1 MMLAPF
7 TMRGDIGEYITHVI
21 SGLESSHDAVPGCAI
36 RTKKFARTSKANGLE
51 YLVHLALGKRAA
63 IGKLLPQ

>member
-1 MMLAPF
+1 MLIPF

-36 RTKKFARTSKANGLE
+36 RTKKFGRTSKTNSLE
-51 YLVHLALGKRAA
+51 YLVHLALGECIA
-63 IGKLLPQ
+63 IGQFLPQ